1 MYISASSY
9 SCLLFSIDSATM
21 SSNSPELLNDSEL
34 GTQEYWE
41 KVYKEEVKNLKEIG
55 DEGEVWFG
63 EDAMYRKVMHFLDFI
78 HYFYRNLILEIRMIK
93 KLERMVDSDAIL
105 YSSPIIDL
113 GTGNG

>member
-63 EDAMYRKVMHFLDFI
+63 EDAMYR
-78 HYFYRNLILEIRMIK
+78 MIK

-113 GTGNG
+113 VLCCVN